1 VKEAI
6 LVQNLGKRFR
16 RYQADRPWTFQDMVL
31 RGFQGLRPREYFW
44 ALEDVSFAVQ
54 AGTMVGV
61 IGRNGAGKSTLL
73 RLIGGVG
80 KSERGSIHLNGKV
93 GALIELGAGFH
104 PELTG
109 RENLFINGI
118 ISGLTRREVQSRLDE
133 IVQFAELEEFIDS
146 PLRTYSTGMQMRL
159 AFSIAV
165 HIYTDI
171 LLVDEVLAVGD
182 LAFQRK
188 CLERIESM
196 KKQGCAILLVS
207 HDSGLVSQLCE
218 EALWL
223 EAGRLAAY
231 GSAQTVVERFM
242 QSIHFETKRRTPQ
255 GIGPRQLPDGTL
267 LQVHENRFGSLEVE
281 LANVRFTG
289 REGQP
294 PLTLESGAALK
305 IEMEYSAPHAVEAPI
320 FGVALSREDGFIV
333 YETSVSAEDLGVS
346 TLQGRG
352 KVTLCIDRL
361 DLVGG
366 QYFVDVGVYQKDWD
380 YAFDYHWHAYS
391 ITLTGN
397 QGSKGLLLPP
407 QHWEHHR

>member
-1 VKEAI
+1 VEAVI
-6 LVQNLGKRFR
+6 SVENLGKRFR
-16 RYQADRPWTFQDMVL
+16 RYHVDRPWTFQDSVL
-31 RGFQGLRPREYFW
+31 RGFHGLKPREYFW
-44 ALEDVSFAVQ
+44 ALEDVSFTVQ

-80 KSERGSIHLNGKV
+80 RPERGRIRLNGKV

-118 ISGLTRREVQSRLDE
+118 ISGLTRREVHDCLDE

-182 LAFQRK
+182 LAFQQK
-188 CLERIESM
+188 CLERIAFM

-207 HDSGLVSQLCE
+207 HDASLVGKLCE

-223 EAGRLAAY
+223 EAGRLAAL
-231 GSAQTVVERFM
+231 GPAQTVVDRFVHSM
-242 QSIHFETKRRTPQ
+242 SLETQRRTPREF
-255 GIGPRQLPDGTL
+255 GSRRLPDGTL
-267 LQVHENRFGSLEVE
+267 LKVHENRFGSLEVE
-281 LANVRFTG
+281 LVGIRFNG
-289 REGQP
+289 VEGKP
-294 PLTLESGAALK
+294 PLILESGAALS
-305 IEMEYSAPHAVEAPI
+305 IEMEYNAHHIVEAPI
-320 FGVALSREDGFIV
+320 FGVALSREDGSIV
-333 YETSVSAEDLGVS
+333 YEANAFSEELGLP

-361 DLVGG
+361 DLAGG

-380 YAFDYHWHAYS
+380 YAYDFHWHAYS
-391 ITLTGN
+391 ISLTGN
-397 QGSKGLLLPP
+397 QYSKGLLLPP
-407 QHWEHHR
+407 QHWEHHK